1 MIWLG
6 RKHVTAT
13 DFKHISFLCS
23 GQLRGRL
30 DIPTQALDFHV
41 WPTSLNHAFIGILYI
56 RIAPRIF
63 YSMSTEHCTTQQS
76 QHSIFSTM
84 SYSNSNVN
92 GGLDPFIIET
102 PKTLRE
108 TDGRPRRII
117 ACVAC
122 RKRRGRVSTS
132 TFYFFVIVFI
142 SSRLQC
148 KKPEESPK
156 ADCAF
161 CRSRGIRCV
170 VGQSL
175 YIECLYMLSSEF
187 CIQPGNLG
195 NLTWR
200 SLTSVV
206 PRWYHWSANARRR
219 RRAMDS

>member
-1 MIWLG
+1 MTNKLEPSLHWDTIYT
-6 RKHVTAT
+6 HCSQV
-13 DFKHISFLCS
+13 FL
-23 GQLRGRL
+23 
-30 DIPTQALDFHV
+30 FHV
-41 WPTSLNHAFIGILYI
+41 DRTLYN
-56 RIAPRIF
+56 
-63 YSMSTEHCTTQQS
+63 SEQS

-175 YIECLYMLSSEF
+175 YIECLYMLSSES

-195 NLTWR
+195 
-200 SLTSVV
+200 SLT
-206 PRWYHWSANARRR
+206 
-219 RRAMDS
+219 